1 MNVLCPPPFTSP
13 YPSYSN
19 FPSDFRSPQISHTSN
34 EMTPEEGDNNNNNN
48 AQEITGDPILEP
60 VEDSPSPL
68 PMIENKSF
76 FQTNTCHETLR
87 DSPNNYE
94 VDAMIESIRNISCNY
109 I

>member
-19 FPSDFRSPQISHTSN
+19 FPADFRSPQINQNSN
-34 EMTPEEGDNNNNNN
+34 EMTSEDADNNNN

-76 FQTNTCHETLR
+76 FQANSCHETLR
-87 DSPNNYE
+87 DSPNSYE
-94 VDAMIESIRNISCNY
+94 VVQNQVD
-109 I
+109 